1 MTQITKNEL
10 KSAYVFLK
18 CSQNKHDDCRKI
30 RDALLDRHPNV
41 RRAQTVNVKIKGER
55 WCVSATAL
63 VNSMD
68 AASFEKELSNL
79 CADGICVTDVHLIID
94 DQTDIN

>member
-1 MTQITKNEL
+1 M
-10 KSAYVFLK
+10 K

-68 AASFEKELSNL
+68 AVSFEKEMSNL
-79 CADGICVTDVHLIID
+79 YAGRIGVTDVHLIID
-94 DQTDIN
+94 DQTGRN